1 MESVAEP
8 FPAVE
13 VEFVAGSESYVA
25 AVAVAGV
32 VVEQLAGQESGA
44 VVKLAANASVAI
56 VLLAVCLTFVVSQAV
71 LVEFGVTVVLE

>member
-25 AVAVAGV
+25 AAGF
-32 VVEQLAGQESGA
+32 VVEELAGQESGA
-44 VVKLAANASVAI
+44 VVKLAAKASVAI

-71 LVEFGVTVVLE
+71 LVEFGVTVALE